1 MIPEISTIDICDCL
15 VYDPDSVEE
24 YVGSLKE
31 RIADLEAQLAS
42 QRAATLEGKFM
53 IARSDG
59 FNLGALNTTP
69 RRISATWTPQ
79 TDVPL
84 LNYAEARQIVK
95 FLEKHKCFEEYGPN
109 GKLTYRLVK
118 VIPKKDEDCIY
129 NLRRPD
135 GQYARRYDYLTG
147 TISTWT
153 NDVDLAA
160 PFSYYNALETVD
172 NFNAKL
178 TDEAQRK
185 MLELTAVKYEQHL

>member
-42 QRAATLEGKFM
+42 QRAATLEGKFI

-59 FNLGALNTTP
+59 FNLGALNTTA
-69 RRISATWTPQ
+69 RSISANWTPEK
-79 TDVPL
+79 DVPL
-84 LNYAEARQIVK
+84 LNYAEAKKVVK
-95 FLEKHKCFEEYGPN
+95 FLESHMELTEYGPY
-109 GKLTYRLVK
+109 GKLTYSIVK
-118 VIPKKDEDCIY
+118 VMPKKDEDCIY

-135 GQYARRYDYLTG
+135 GQYARRYDYHTG
-147 TISTWT
+147 TISQWT
-153 NDVDLAA
+153 DDVDLAA
-160 PFSYYNALETVD
+160 PFCYCGALEAVD